1 MLPLPFPGR
10 KKSVDATREN
20 MTVTDDTGTGT
31 GTGTNAMRFGRIRI
45 EFDPE

>member
-10 KKSVDATREN
+10 KKSVDATWEN
-20 MTVTDDTGTGT
+20 VTVTDDPGTGT
-31 GTGTNAMRFGRIRI
+31 GANAMRFGRIRI